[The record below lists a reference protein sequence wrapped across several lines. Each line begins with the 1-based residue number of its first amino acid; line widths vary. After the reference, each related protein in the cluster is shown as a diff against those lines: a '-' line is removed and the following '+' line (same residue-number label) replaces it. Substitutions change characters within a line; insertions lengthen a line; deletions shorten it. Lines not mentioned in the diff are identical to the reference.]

1 MLNDNPFPAL
11 WQRMLARGW
20 QPLTAPE
27 LDDWI
32 THVRDGV
39 VLLSSDPRRTPEV
52 SDNPVMIAELLREYP
67 AQRWTLDALAQV
79 VGPWEDMRQLPE
91 GRRLTE
97 WSAEADAYVPTAKAT
112 VEKLMECTENIRV
125 RRALLTG
132 DRQPSIRDQ
141 LKAAQREAL
150 EHQGPEAPKKKAPDR
165 GER

>member
-52 SDNPVMIAELLREYP
+52 SDNPVMIAELLREFP
-67 AQRWTLDALAQV
+67 QF
-79 VGPWEDMRQLPE
+79 
-91 GRRLTE
+91 
-97 WSAEADAYVPTAKAT
+97 
-112 VEKLMECTENIRV
+112 
-125 RRALLTG
+125 G
-132 DRQPSIRDQ
+132 DRYGVFRFPATLVFIHGELSGILSGIHPWADLLNLMRP
-141 LKAAQREAL
+141 LVEPRTP
-150 EHQGPEAPKKKAPDR
+150 PES
-165 GER
+165 ER